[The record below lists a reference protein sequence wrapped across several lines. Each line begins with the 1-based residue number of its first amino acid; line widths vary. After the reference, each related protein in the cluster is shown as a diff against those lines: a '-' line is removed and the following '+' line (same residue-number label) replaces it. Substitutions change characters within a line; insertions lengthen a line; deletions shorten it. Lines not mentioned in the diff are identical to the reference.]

1 MALTQI
7 TDIIN
12 PSVFLKYQKDYTP
25 QSFDLLASSALT
37 GVPPEVE
44 AQMAAGGTIIDMPF
58 WNDIAR
64 GEPQIINDDPTSIGV
79 PKNITATK
87 EQARKLYLAEAW
99 SQADLAGMIATGSG
113 KDPLAQI
120 SDNIS
125 LYWRNAA
132 MQAVIKV
139 LDGIRADNAAND
151 NSDMRYSV
159 YSDIATPLAANKIS
173 PAALTRARLTAGEF
187 LNQMGTIV
195 MHSKVYG
202 DALDQEAI
210 TFVQPSNLPFQIAK
224 FAGMDVVVSDSCTV
238 STGFSNTPMYRSYIL
253 GPQAIAWTENMPDY
267 PVETRREPLQGNLGG
282 TTTLITRRNRLF
294 HVRGYTF
301 TSSSVSGK
309 SPTWAELA
317 TAANWDRKRA
327 RKSVKIAFL
336 ETN

>member
-7 TDIIN
+7 TDIVN
-12 PSVFLKYQKDYTP
+12 PAVFLQYQKDYTP
-25 QSFDLLASSALT
+25 QLFDLLGSSAIT
-37 GVPPEVE
+37 GVPAEVS
-44 AQMAAGGTIIDMPF
+44 AQMRAGGTIIDMPF

-64 GEPQIINDDPTSIGV
+64 GEPAITNDDPSSIGV
-79 PKNITATK
+79 PKNVTASQEK
-87 EQARKLYLAEAW
+87 ARKLFLAEGW
-99 SQADLAGMIATGSG
+99 SQADLAGMIATGSA

-120 SDNIS
+120 SDNIA

-132 MQAVIKV
+132 QTTIIKV

-151 NSDMRYSV
+151 SSDMRYSV

-173 PAALTRARLTAGEF
+173 PAAITRARLTMGEMM
-187 LNQMGTIV
+187 NEIGTIV

-210 TFVQPSNLPFQIAK
+210 SFVQPSNLPYQIPR
-224 FAGMDVVVSDSCTV
+224 FAGMNVVVSDSCTL
-238 STGFSNTPMYRSYIL
+238 STGYSNTPMYRSYIL
-253 GPQAIAWTENMPDY
+253 GAGALAWDEEMPANA
-267 PVETRREPLQGNLGG
+267 VEIHREPMQGNFGG

-294 HVRGYTF
+294 HVKGYSF
-301 TSSSVSGK
+301 ISGSVAGK

-327 RKSVKIAFL
+327 RKSVRIAFL

>member
-12 PSVFLKYQKDYTP
+12 PSVFLAYQKDYTP
-25 QSFDLLASSALT
+25 QMFDLLASSALV
-37 GVPPEVE
+37 GAPAEVA

-64 GEPQIINDDPTSIGV
+64 GEPQITNDDPTSIGV
-79 PKNITATK
+79 PKNVTATK
-87 EQARKLYLAEAW
+87 EQARKCYVAEGW
-99 SQADLAGMIATGSG
+99 SQADLAGMIATGSA

-125 LYWRNAA
+125 LYWRNDI
-132 MQAVIKV
+132 QTRVLKV
-139 LDGIRADNAAND
+139 LDGIRADNVAND
-151 NSDMRYSV
+151 SGDMRYSI

-173 PAALTRARLTAGEF
+173 PAAVNRARLTQGEM
-187 LNQMGTIV
+187 LNQTGIAV

-210 TFVQPSNLPFQIAK
+210 TFVQPSNLPFSIPK
-224 FAGMDVVVSDSCTV
+224 FAGMDVVISDSCFV
-238 STGFSNTPMYRSYIL
+238 STGFSNTPMYRTYIL
-253 GPQAIAWTENMPDY
+253 GAGAIAWAEHFPENA
-267 PVETRREPLQGNLGG
+267 VEMHREPLQGNMAGVS
-282 TTTLITRRNRLF
+282 TLITRRNRLV
-294 HVRGYTF
+294 HVKGCTF
-301 TSSSVSGK
+301 TSSSVAGK
-309 SPTWAELA
+309 SPTWTELA

-327 RKSVKIAFL
+327 RKSVRVAFL